1 MIQTVK
7 VLMEKKS
14 NQVSFFC
21 IQSANV
27 VCPVENVRFSQPL
40 VSSWRAAFSSF
51 CSYGRKYQSHFAS
64 PQCPSRFVRHIKF
77 QTRYWI
83 FFFFSTIV
91 IFLRVFRSQLNEAA
105 SHSLPLP
112 TLSSSLFTKC
122 ISTGQSHFLGLH
134 CYLNDCLCLKAI
146 LSRVAAEAK

>member
-1 MIQTVK
+1 MLF
-7 VLMEKKS
+7 VLLRMYVFLSHWFHHGERPFLLFA
-14 NQVSFFC
+14 VM
-21 IQSANV
+21 A
-27 VCPVENVRFSQPL
+27 ENINHILRLHIVRL
-40 VSSWRAAFSSF
+40 VLSDTLNFRRGIES
-51 CSYGRKYQSHFAS
+51 
-64 PQCPSRFVRHIKF
+64 
-77 QTRYWI
+77 
-83 FFFFSTIV
+83 FFFSTIV
-91 IFLRVFRSQLNEAA
+91 IFLRVFRFQLNEAA